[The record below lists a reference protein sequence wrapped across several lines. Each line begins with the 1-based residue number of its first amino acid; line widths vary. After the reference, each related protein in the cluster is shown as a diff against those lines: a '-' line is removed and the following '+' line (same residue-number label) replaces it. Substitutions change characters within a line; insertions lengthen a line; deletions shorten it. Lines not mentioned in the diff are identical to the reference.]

1 MMFKIERICHS
12 HFQCNSLKNQKLF
25 LNFLFYFWNLHQILN
40 ILKKN
45 MMVIASGSPKL
56 QTMKDFDRPPCK
68 KRRFRR
74 RFDSQHV
81 KVHQILAKSPWERFY
96 HVFSSFWENLI
107 RKMSPLVL
115 RKIFVVFLN
124 TLTANGKY
132 PPKDWQ
138 NLELPMQMQSSE
150 KRKNFSQ
157 FFVPF
162 LESTSNLKHFE
173 KKNDGHT

>member
-1 MMFKIERICHS
+1 
-12 HFQCNSLKNQKLF
+12 
-25 LNFLFYFWNLHQILN
+25 
-40 ILKKN
+40 
-45 MMVIASGSPKL
+45 
-56 QTMKDFDRPPCK
+56 
-68 KRRFRR
+68 
-74 RFDSQHV
+74 
-81 KVHQILAKSPWERFY
+81 
-96 HVFSSFWENLI
+96 
-107 RKMSPLVL
+107 MSPLVL